1 MSSKSFLAG
10 ALQDKRVG
18 YESSVVG
25 GITVDGFYRTGV
37 KKYNLEKEYYIQDAI
52 DAFNT
57 YSKYGSNKVSDS
69 KLVTEHLTYFLHALD
84 IVSGHEGGFDSYNSY
99 GNSGLAIGMI
109 QFALT
114 SGYIKNILNE
124 MKDGLGTKVVNSYS
138 GTKNYIKD
146 IDLSARVNKS
156 LCSEI
161 LDTTSLPNSIQI
173 QLKYVIQKYYDI
185 SYSLFLSLVKPKIK
199 IEKSDNLFVYANSF
213 MFDRIVNNGNLGPIN
228 KENLA
233 LIPKD
238 VFTEGTF
245 IYKMSAGGKV
255 KLENAA
261 RDAYWNGV
269 NPAGPFGKNFIEG
282 SLPS

>member
-10 ALQDKRVG
+10 ALQDKTVG
-18 YESSVVG
+18 YQKATVG
-25 GITVDGFYRTGV
+25 GITVDGFYRTGK
-37 KKYNLEKEYYIQDAI
+37 KKYNLNNGDYVQEAI
-52 DAFNT
+52 DAFNS
-57 YSKYGSNKVSDS
+57 YSKYGSKKNSDS
-69 KLVTEHLTYFLHALD
+69 KIVTEHITYFLHALD

-99 GNSGLAIGMI
+99 GNSGLAVGLI

-114 SGYIKNILNE
+114 SGYIEDMLNE
-124 MKDGLGTKVVNSYS
+124 MKSGLGTKVVNSYS

-146 IDLSARVNKS
+146 IDLKARVDKV

-185 SYSLFLSLVKPKIK
+185 SYEKFLSLVKSKIK
-199 IEKSDNLFVYANSF
+199 IENNNLFVYANAF
-213 MFDRIVNNGNLGPIN
+213 MFDRIVNNGNLKPFN
-228 KENLA
+228 EKNLA

-255 KLENAA
+255 KLENGA

-269 NPAGPFGKNFIEG
+269 NPAGPFGKNFSVGTI
-282 SLPS
+282 PS